1 MIFSEVENIDQ
12 DFEVKKF
19 MLGLSRFID
28 PNVPAEVHDQLSNIM
43 KGLVYLSN
51 RSI

>member
-1 MIFSEVENIDQ
+1 VAVSALTYIFQKIFAEVENIEQ

-28 PNVPAEVHDQLSNIM
+28 PNVPAEVQD
-43 KGLVYLSN
+43 
-51 RSI
+51 